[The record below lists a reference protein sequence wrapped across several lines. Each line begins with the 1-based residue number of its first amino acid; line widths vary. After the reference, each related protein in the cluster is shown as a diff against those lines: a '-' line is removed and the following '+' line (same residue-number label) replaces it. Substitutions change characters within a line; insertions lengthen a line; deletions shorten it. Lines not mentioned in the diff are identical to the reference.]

1 MKDRQKNRMESIALF
16 EEKIPLTPRDLSKS
30 KIDVEKLLTQKLAEK
45 LEGKCS
51 LHGYVVPGSVRL
63 LSRSVGYVEN
73 GRYTADIVYH
83 TQCEGQVIYPPDG
96 TRLECEV
103 ERKNKMGMFVKYKD
117 AIRIILPRD
126 LHIGE
131 DALSV
136 EFNDVQPGE
145 IIQVEIKKSRFQV
158 NDPYILSVGLYLGR
172 SGKTAVQGVKA
183 AERRDDALPVGVKR
197 EGPAT
202 KRGLNEREKAILAI
216 KTSMAKILNEGK
228 TTEDLPSRREGTKIF
243 VSLPIQAAAADLK
256 LLDGDF
262 EAMQFTP
269 NGFYTSS
276 DEAVYNRDAMK
287 LVKLLDSSG
296 NQPTEEEDDAEE
308 EGSEENEEE
317 EEIDI

>member
-1 MKDRQKNRMESIALF
+1 MESIALF
-16 EEKIPLTPRDLSKS
+16 EEKVPLTPRDLSKS
-30 KIDVEKLLTQKLAEK
+30 KIDVEKLLTQKLAAK

-73 GRYTADIVYH
+73 GRYTGDIVYH

-117 AIRIILPRD
+117 AIQIILPRD

-131 DALSV
+131 DALSI

-145 IIQVEIKKSRFQV
+145 IIQAEIKKSRFQV

-172 SGKTAVQGVKA
+172 SGKTAVQGARA
-183 AERRDDALPVGVKR
+183 AERTTEDMPVGVRAEVPVKR
-197 EGPAT
+197 A
-202 KRGLNEREKAILAI
+202 LNEREKAISAI

-228 TTEDLPSRREGTKIF
+228 TTEDLPSRREGGKIF

-276 DEAVYNRDAMK
+276 DETVYNRDAMK
-287 LVKLLDSSG
+287 LVKLLDSFG
-296 NQPTEEEDDAEE
+296 EQEQAPDAEE
-308 EGSEENEEE
+308 VGSEENEEE
-317 EEIDI
+317 EEIDY